1 MNRTIYYI
9 KKKIIWTIPIL
20 IGITFLAFSLGLMGR
35 GDPATTRASADPNY
49 IPTEEEIEE
58 IREEMGLNDPILIQY
73 LHWIKDVLHG
83 DFGTSY
89 IDDKLVFNEMMRL
102 MPNTILLS
110 VMSLIVIVILGL
122 IGGVLLAWFQ
132 DHFVDF
138 AGRIALVFLMSIP
151 GVCLA
156 YFMIWLFAQKLHIL
170 PTSGA
175 ETMSGFIMPC
185 LAVSIGSSC
194 VAARMLRAS
203 ILGELSQNYI
213 LTTQAKGFRRSQCI
227 FRHALR
233 NSLIPFITYIANV
246 FGGLLGGSMITESV
260 FSVPGIG
267 SYALNA
273 INNRDYVAIQG
284 YVLFTGVVFVLTSL
298 FSDLICAWLNP
309 QIHWGEET

>member
-1 MNRTIYYI
+1 MNSTLYYI
-9 KKKIIWTIPIL
+9 KKKILWTIPIL
-20 IGITFLAFSLGLMGR
+20 IGITFLAFSLGLMGK

-58 IREEMGLNDPILIQY
+58 IREEMGLNDSIFVQY
-73 LHWIKDVLHG
+73 IHWMEDVLHG

-89 IDDKLVFNEMMRL
+89 IDDKPVFEEMMRL
-102 MPNTILLS
+102 MPNTLILS
-110 VMSLIVIVILGL
+110 VMSLSLIIVLGL
-122 IGGVLLAWFQ
+122 IGGIFLVWFQ
-132 DHFVDF
+132 DRFLDLT
-138 AGRIALVFLMSIP
+138 GRIALVFFMSIP
-151 GVCLA
+151 GFCLA

-170 PTSGA
+170 PTSGV
-175 ETMSGFIMPC
+175 ETMVGFVMPC

-194 VAARMLRAS
+194 VAARMLRIS

-213 LTTQAKGFRRSQCI
+213 LTIQAKGFRRSQCI

-284 YVLFTGVVFVLTSL
+284 YVLFTGVVFALTSL

-309 QIHWGEET
+309 QIRLGE